1 MQRPKLRLKTNRIRP
16 DLAKKDRR
24 LSQIPHL
31 AHEEFVR
38 QTPVRTGNARR
49 RTRLQGSTIKADY
62 PYAERLDQGWSRQAR
77 DGMSE
82 PTIEFIRRKI
92 NEILGR

>member
-1 MQRPKLRLKTNRIRP
+1 MQRPKLVLKTNRIRP
-16 DLAKKDRR
+16 DLQKKDKR
-24 LSQIPHL
+24 LGRIPAL

-62 PYAERLDQGWSRQAR
+62 PYATRLDQGWSRQAR
-77 DGMSE
+77 NGMSD
-82 PTIEFIRRKI
+82 PTIEFIQRKI
-92 NEILGR
+92 REILGR